1 MKKVSFFTLM
11 LMLLFCSA
19 ALSQGGSP
27 AVQTIVTKL
36 KDYGSNHI
44 IEKAYLSFDK
54 PYYATGDTM
63 YFKAFLVI
71 GERHEVSRISSIL
84 HVDLIG
90 PSNNIISNR
99 LLKVSNG
106 TAAGDFTLSD
116 TLKSGIYRV
125 RAYTRY
131 MQNASD
137 YFFDKPIMIS
147 GNGSNIANV
156 DTHQAVDPDIQ
167 FFPEG
172 GDLVL
177 SLISKVAFKAV
188 GVNGLGI
195 KAKGTIVDNANV
207 PVATFA
213 SNDLGMGSFFIQPEA
228 GKTYKAKVTFSNG
241 KQATVALPEIKPKGI
256 ALHAKDTLGKISID
270 IVCNRAYLQENMNK
284 DITLLIY
291 SGGILKQV
299 NTKLDNKDLG
309 MSLPVSQFH
318 SGVMRITLL
327 SQDGEPL
334 SERLVFLQNPDLLN
348 IAVNTNKSSY
358 HTREKVYVNMTA
370 KSDGT
375 GSAGSFSASVLDESS
390 VPFNDNNESMILSY
404 LLLSSE
410 LKGYIE
416 KPNYYFAKNNGQTVN
431 DLDVLMMT
439 QGYRKFAWKQ
449 LAGDT
454 SHFTNIADRSLAISG
469 VAKSSNDAPM
479 ADKEVMLLAIK
490 SGAAFSTKTDR
501 TGKFAFD
508 NVEFGD
514 GTAVSLQAT
523 GVAKNKNT
531 IRFILDTQNE
541 PAVTDKPLAAGYAAM
556 IQEYA
561 GKKQARTGLSGNS
574 SVDQELTESDLSGAS
589 SLISALKLH
598 LNGVSFI
605 SDVPHLRGYKYPM
618 LIVIDGKITAS
629 NVSLNNIALSNV
641 DDVKLLKGEN
651 AQSYGNNGLS
661 GVLVIDT
668 KYGASAVDPTGN
680 NYEARNAMNATTEK
694 RPPRNDQYRS
704 SNLGG
709 AGHADQVIHSE
720 TFKYA
725 PTLSAGL
732 NGVVRGVDFVNGV
745 PYLRGNAV
753 VSDGAEKIAPMYVLL
768 DGSQVTGGID
778 NISPLAIE
786 TVEVLKGTSTSMYGV
801 EGGNGVLV
809 LTSRVSGEEAPVNTA
824 SLGSLQ
830 FKAHGFYKAREFYS
844 PKYDVSSQSGGQDFR
859 STVYWNAN
867 LTTDKDGNGA
877 FDFYNSDRHGSFR
890 IIVEGMDDKGN
901 VGWQVFRF
909 KVE

>member
-1 MKKVSFFTLM
+1 MKKASFFTSM

-99 LLKVSNG
+99 LLKLGNG
-106 TAAGDFTLSD
+106 TTAGDFTLSD

-131 MQNASD
+131 MQNAPD
-137 YFFDKPIMIS
+137 YFFDKQVMIS
-147 GNGSNIANV
+147 GSGNNSANV
-156 DTHQAVDPDIQ
+156 DTHQAADPDIQ

-177 SLISKVAFKAV
+177 SLISKVAFKAI

-195 KAKGTIVDNANV
+195 KAKGTIVDNANL

-228 GKTYKAKVTFSNG
+228 GKTYKAKVTFPSG
-241 KQATVALPEIKPKGI
+241 KQVTVALPEVKAKGI
-256 ALHAKDTLGKISID
+256 ALHAKDTLGKVSID
-270 IVCNRAYLQENMNK
+270 IVCNRGYLQENMNK

-309 MSLPVSQFH
+309 MSLPESQFH

-334 SERLVFLQNPDLLN
+334 SERLIFLQNPDLLN
-348 IAVNTNKSSY
+348 IAVNTNKPSY

-370 KSDGT
+370 KSEGA
-375 GSAGSFSASVLDESS
+375 GSAGSFSASVLDESA
-390 VPFNDNNESMILSY
+390 VPFNDDNESTILSY

-416 KPNYYFAKNNGQTVN
+416 KPNYYFSKKNGQAVS

-449 LAGDT
+449 LTDDT
-454 SHFTNIADRSLAISG
+454 THFTNTGDRSMSISG
-469 VAKSSNDAPM
+469 FAKSSNDAPM

-490 SGAAFSTKTDR
+490 SGAAFSTKTDK
-501 TGKFAFD
+501 TGRFAFD
-508 NVEFGD
+508 DVEFGD

-523 GVAKNKNT
+523 GIAKNKNT
-531 IRFILDTQNE
+531 TRFILDKQNE
-541 PAVTDKPLAAGYAAM
+541 PPVADKPVAAGDAAM

-561 GKKQARTGLSGNS
+561 GKMQATGALGNS
-574 SVDQELTESDLSGAS
+574 PADQ
-589 SLISALKLH
+589 SA
-598 LNGVSFI
+598 N
-605 SDVPHLRGYKYPM
+605 
-618 LIVIDGKITAS
+618 
-629 NVSLNNIALSNV
+629 
-641 DDVKLLKGEN
+641 
-651 AQSYGNNGLS
+651 SY
-661 GVLVIDT
+661 
-668 KYGASAVDPTGN
+668 
-680 NYEARNAMNATTEK
+680 EMRNATSETTEK
-694 RPPRNDQYRS
+694 RPPIRDQYRS

-709 AGHADQVIHSE
+709 AGHADQVIHAE

-753 VSDGAEKIAPMYVLL
+753 VTDGAEKIAPMYVLL

-786 TVEVLKGTSTSMYGV
+786 TVEVLKGTSTSIYGV

-809 LTSRVSGEEAPVNTA
+809 LTSRVSADEVPVNAAT
-824 SLGSLQ
+824 LGSLQ
-830 FKAHGFYKAREFYS
+830 FKARGFYKAREFYS

-877 FDFYNSDRHGSFR
+877 FEFYNSDRHGSFR
-890 IIVEGMDDKGN
+890 IIVQGMDNKGN
-901 VGWQVFRF
+901 PGWQVFRY